1 LHAGSVRD
9 THLCM
14 AYTIEIGE
22 LTKSFGELRVLT
34 GLDLAVEQGSVFALL
49 GPNGAGKTTT
59 VRILSTLL
67 KADSG
72 DVRVAGFD
80 VARDPDGVRRAL
92 SLTGQYAAV
101 DEVLTA
107 RENLTLMAR
116 LRHIRRP
123 DRRARVDALLERF
136 GLADAADRRVAGFSG
151 GMKRRLDL
159 AMSLISEPRVI
170 VLDEPTT
177 GLDPRSRRDVWDA
190 VQQLADGGTTV
201 LLTTQY
207 LDEADLLADRI
218 AVIDGGRV
226 VAEGS
231 ADELKRRLGDETVE
245 LFFADAAALELA
257 ALLVSG
263 HAEPERLCLRVPSD
277 GSADGVR
284 QLLEQLDGVQRL
296 QLHRP
301 SLDDVFLSLTE
312 RV

>member
-1 LHAGSVRD
+1 
-9 THLCM
+9 M
-14 AYTIEIGE
+14 AYTIEIDE

-34 GLDLAVEQGSVFALL
+34 GLDLAVEEGSVFALL

-59 VRILSTLL
+59 VRILSTLA

-107 RENLTLMAR
+107 RENLRLMAR
-116 LRHIRRP
+116 LRHLPRPTRR
-123 DRRARVDALLERF
+123 RRVDELIERF
-136 GLADAADRRVAGFSG
+136 GLGEAADRRVGTYSG

-159 AMSLISEPRVI
+159 AMSLVSEPTVV

-190 VQQLADGGTTV
+190 VSELARGGATV

-207 LDEADLLADRI
+207 LEEADVLADRI
-218 AVIDGGRV
+218 AVIDHGRV

-231 ADELKRRLGDETVE
+231 ADELKARFGTETVE
-245 LFFADAAALELA
+245 LFFEDGSSVRAA
-257 ALLVSG
+257 
-263 HAEPERLCLRVPSD
+263 SD
-277 GSADGVR
+277 GSADSVRRLLDEVEGVER
-284 QLLEQLDGVQRL
+284 IA
-296 QLHRP
+296 LHRP

>member
-1 LHAGSVRD
+1 
-9 THLCM
+9 M
-14 AYTIEIGE
+14 AYTIEIDE
-22 LTKSFGELRVLT
+22 LTKSFGKLPVLT
-34 GLDLAVEQGSVFALL
+34 GLDLAVEEGSVFALL

-67 KADSG
+67 AADSG

-80 VARDPDGVRRAL
+80 VARDPDEVRRAL

-107 RENLTLMAR
+107 RENLRLMAR
-116 LRHIRRP
+116 LRHL
-123 DRRARVDALLERF
+123 RRAEVRRRTEELIERF
-136 GLADAADRRVAGFSG
+136 GLGEAADRRVGTYSG

-159 AMSLISEPRVI
+159 AMSLISEPKVV

-190 VQQLADGGTTV
+190 VSELAGGGTTV

-207 LDEADLLADRI
+207 LDEADVLADRI
-218 AVIDGGRV
+218 AVVDHGRV

-231 ADELKRRLGDETVE
+231 ADELKARFGSETVE
-245 LFFADAAALELA
+245 LFFADADGLEAAA
-257 ALLVSG
+257 CLVDG
-263 HAEPERLCLRVPSD
+263 VAEPERLCLRVPSD

-284 QLLEQLDGVQRL
+284 RLLSELEGVRRIA
-296 QLHRP
+296 LHRP

-312 RV
+312 KV

>member
-1 LHAGSVRD
+1 
-9 THLCM
+9 M
-14 AYTIEIGE
+14 AYTIEIDE
-22 LTKSFGELRVLT
+22 LTKSFGSLRVLT
-34 GLDLAVEQGSVFALL
+34 GLDLAVEEGSVFALL

-80 VARDPDGVRRAL
+80 VDREPDEVRRAL

-107 RENLTLMAR
+107 RENLRLMAR
-116 LRHIRRP
+116 LRHLPRATRRH
-123 DRRARVDALLERF
+123 RVDELIERF
-136 GLADAADRRVAGFSG
+136 GLSEAADRRVGSFSG

-159 AMSLISEPRVI
+159 AMSLVSEPSVI

-190 VQQLADGGTTV
+190 VSELARGGATV

-207 LDEADLLADRI
+207 LEEADVLADRI
-218 AVIDGGRV
+218 AVIDDGRV

-231 ADELKRRLGDETVE
+231 ADELKARFGSETVE
-245 LFFADAAALELA
+245 LFFEDLESLEAAR
-257 ALLVSG
+257 VDG
-263 HAEPERLCLRVPSD
+263 IAEPGRLCLRVPSD

-284 QLLEQLDGVQRL
+284 RLLDEVDGVQRIA
-296 QLHRP
+296 LHRP

>member
-1 LHAGSVRD
+1 
-9 THLCM
+9 M
-14 AYTIEIGE
+14 AYTIEIAG
-22 LTKSFGELRVLT
+22 LTKAFGALPVLT
-34 GLDLAVEQGSVFALL
+34 GLDLRVEAGTVFALL

-59 VRILSTLL
+59 VRILATLL
-67 KADSG
+67 AADG
-72 DVRVAGFD
+72 GTATVAGHD
-80 VARDPDGVRRAL
+80 VARERMQVRGAL

-101 DEVLTA
+101 DEVLTG
-107 RENLTLMAR
+107 RENLLMMAR
-116 LRHIRRP
+116 LRHLR
-123 DRRARVDALLERF
+123 RRAARTRTAELLERF
-136 GLADAADRRVAGFSG
+136 DLGAACDRRVATYSG

-159 AMSLISEPRVI
+159 AMSLVSQPQVV

-190 VQQLADGGTTV
+190 VSELADSGATV

-207 LDEADLLADRI
+207 LEEADRLADRI

-231 ADELKRRLGDETVE
+231 ADELKARLGDETVE
-245 LFFADAAALELA
+245 LFFADREALDQAARAIDGA
-257 ALLVSG
+257 
-263 HAEPERLCLRVPSD
+263 HAEPGRLCLRVASD

-284 QLLEQLDGVQRL
+284 RLLERIDDVERL
-296 QLHRP
+296 ALHRP

>member
-1 LHAGSVRD
+1 
-9 THLCM
+9 M
-14 AYTIEIGE
+14 AYTIEIEG
-22 LTKSFGELRVLT
+22 LQKSFGELAVLT
-34 GLDLAVEQGSVFALL
+34 GLDLSVQAGSVFALL

-67 KADSG
+67 GADG
-72 DVRVAGFD
+72 GTARVCGFD
-80 VARDPDGVRRAL
+80 VAREPLKVREAL

-107 RENLTLMAR
+107 RENLALMAR
-116 LRHIRRP
+116 LRHLRR
-123 DRRARVDALLERF
+123 REARGRVGELLERF
-136 GLADAADRRVAGFSG
+136 GLAEAADRRAGTYSG

-159 AMSLISEPRVI
+159 AMSLISHPRVV

-177 GLDPRSRRDVWDA
+177 GLDPRARRDVWDA
-190 VQQLADGGTTV
+190 VQELAGGGTTV

-207 LDEADLLADRI
+207 LEEADVLADRI
-218 AVIDGGRV
+218 AVIDHGRV

-245 LFFADAAALELA
+245 LFFADALALEA
-257 ALLVSG
+257 AERAVGG
-263 HAEPERLCLRVPSD
+263 HAEPARLCLRVPSD
-277 GSADGVR
+277 GSAVGVR
-284 QLLEQLDGVQRL
+284 RLLDEVEGVERIA
-296 QLHRP
+296 LHRP

>member
-1 LHAGSVRD
+1 
-9 THLCM
+9 M
-14 AYTIEIGE
+14 AYTIEIDE
-22 LTKSFGELRVLT
+22 LTKSFGKVPVLT
-34 GLDLAVEQGSVFALL
+34 GLDLAVQAGSVFALL

-67 KADSG
+67 HADSG
-72 DVRVAGFD
+72 SARVAGHD
-80 VARDPDGVRRAL
+80 VAREPMAVRTAL

-107 RENLTLMAR
+107 RENLVLMAR
-116 LRHIRRP
+116 LRHLRRP
-123 DRRARVDALLERF
+123 AARRRASDLIERF
-136 GLADAADRRVAGFSG
+136 GLQEACDRRVGTYSG

-159 AMSLISEPRVI
+159 AMSLVSEPQVV

-190 VQQLADGGTTV
+190 VAELAASGATV

-207 LDEADLLADRI
+207 LDEADVLADRI
-218 AVIDGGRV
+218 AVIDRGRV

-231 ADELKRRLGDETVE
+231 ADELKARLGDETVE
-245 LFFADAAALELA
+245 LFFADLESLEAA
-257 ALLVSG
+257 G
-263 HAEPERLCLRVPSD
+263 AEGVADPERLCLRVPSD
-277 GSADGVR
+277 GSADRVR
-284 QLLEQLDGVQRL
+284 RLLDEVAGVQRIA
-296 QLHRP
+296 LHRP

>member
-1 LHAGSVRD
+1 
-9 THLCM
+9 M
-14 AYTIEIGE
+14 AYTIEIDE
-22 LTKSFGELRVLT
+22 LTKSFGELRVLA
-34 GLDLAVEQGSVFALL
+34 GLNLAVEAGSVFALL

-59 VRILSTLL
+59 VRILSTLA

-80 VARDPDGVRRAL
+80 VAREPDAVRRAL

-107 RENLTLMAR
+107 RENLRLMAR
-116 LRHIRRP
+116 LRHLPRA
-123 DRRARVDALLERF
+123 DRRRRAEELIERF
-136 GLADAADRRVAGFSG
+136 GLGEAADRRVSSYSG

-159 AMSLISEPRVI
+159 AMSLVSEPKVV

-177 GLDPRSRRDVWDA
+177 GLDPRSRRDVWGA
-190 VQQLADGGTTV
+190 VSELARGGATV

-207 LDEADLLADRI
+207 LEEADVLADRI
-218 AVIDGGRV
+218 AVIDHGRV

-231 ADELKRRLGDETVE
+231 ADELKARFGSETVE
-245 LFFADAAALELA
+245 LFLEDGSSVRMA
-257 ALLVSG
+257 
-263 HAEPERLCLRVPSD
+263 SD
-277 GSADGVR
+277 GSAEGVR
-284 QLLEQLDGVQRL
+284 RLLEEVDGVQRIA
-296 QLHRP
+296 LHRP